1 MNERG
6 VLMFSIDFTSRLPIY
21 EQLYNNTVR
30 LISLGA
36 LQPGEKLP
44 PVRTLASQ
52 LGVNPNTVSKAYQ
65 MLERDGVVY
74 SVVGRGSFISESV
87 NKDNA
92 AKNLALEK
100 LQKSVTEAMTAG
112 ATKKEILKAVEKSIG
127 TNSEVGQND

>member
-1 MNERG
+1 M
-6 VLMFSIDFTSRLPIY
+6 LLFSIDFTSRLPIY

-112 ATKKEILKAVEKSIG
+112 ATKKEILKAVEKSLSTLRLISFFIG
-127 TNSEVGQND
+127 

>member
-1 MNERG
+1 
-6 VLMFSIDFTSRLPIY
+6 MFSIDFTSRLPIY

>member
-1 MNERG
+1 
-6 VLMFSIDFTSRLPIY
+6 MFSIDFTSRLPIY

-100 LQKSVTEAMTAG
+100 LQKSVTEAMAAG

>member
-1 MNERG
+1 
-6 VLMFSIDFTSRLPIY
+6 MFSIDFTSRLPIY

-52 LGVNPNTVSKAYQ
+52 LGVNPNTVAKAYQ

-74 SVVGRGSFISESV
+74 SAVGRGSFVSESV
-87 NKDNA
+87 CRDNA
-92 AKNLALEK
+92 AKNLALDK
-100 LQKSVTEAMTAG
+100 LKKSVTEAMTAG
-112 ATKKEILKAVEKSIG
+112 ATKEEIIKAVEKSIG

>member
-1 MNERG
+1 
-6 VLMFSIDFTSRLPIY
+6 MFSIDFTSRLPIY

-52 LGVNPNTVSKAYQ
+52 LGVNPNTVAKAYQ

-74 SVVGRGSFISESV
+74 SVVGRGSFISEGVS
-87 NKDNA
+87 KDNA

-112 ATKKEILKAVEKSIG
+112 ATKEEIIKAVEKSIG

>member
-1 MNERG
+1 
-6 VLMFSIDFTSRLPIY
+6 MFSIDFTSRLPIY

-30 LISLGA
+30 LISLGT

>member
-1 MNERG
+1 
-6 VLMFSIDFTSRLPIY
+6 MFSIDFTSRLPIY

-52 LGVNPNTVSKAYQ
+52 LGVNPNTVAKAYQ

-74 SVVGRGSFISESV
+74 SVVGRGSFVSEGVS
-87 NKDNA
+87 KDNA

-100 LQKSVTEAMTAG
+100 LQKSVTKAMTAG
-112 ATKKEILKAVEKSIG
+112 ATKEEIIKAVEKSIG

>member
-1 MNERG
+1 
-6 VLMFSIDFTSRLPIY
+6 MFSIDFTSRLPIY

-52 LGVNPNTVSKAYQ
+52 LGVNPNTVAKAYQ

-74 SVVGRGSFISESV
+74 SAVGRGSFISESV
-87 NKDNA
+87 SQDNA
-92 AKNLALEK
+92 AKNLALDK
-100 LQKSVTEAMTAG
+100 LKKSVTEAMTAG

>member
-1 MNERG
+1 
-6 VLMFSIDFTSRLPIY
+6 MFSIDFTSRLPIY

-87 NKDNA
+87 SQDNA

-100 LQKSVTEAMTAG
+100 LQKSVTEAMIAG